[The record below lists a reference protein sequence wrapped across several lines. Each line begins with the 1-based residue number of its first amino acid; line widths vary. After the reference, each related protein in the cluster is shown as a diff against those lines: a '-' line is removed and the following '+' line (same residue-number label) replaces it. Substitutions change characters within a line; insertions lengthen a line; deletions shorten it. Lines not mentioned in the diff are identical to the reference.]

1 MNRIKAFFIKKA
13 VKNQVNKNRD
23 ASLPDS
29 NVSMNVI
36 VLLND
41 SQQKKIPQIKELL
54 NQGFSSSKYY
64 FLVPDGQQKQ
74 LVELE
79 NECHFIGKDDFSLT
93 GQLKNTKINE
103 LLALSSELFLNLTN
117 KPSLIENY
125 LYVFSM
131 ATFKV
136 GFKPHTS
143 EFSDLF
149 LQLDI
154 NADEIDAIDA
164 FGKYLLKLNGLSNE

>member
-1 MNRIKAFFIKKA
+1 VNRIKGFFIKKA
-13 VKNQVNKNRD
+13 VIKQQNKNRD

-29 NVSMNVI
+29 NVTMNVM
-36 VLLND
+36 VMLND
-41 SQQKKIPQIKELL
+41 SQLKKIPQIKELL
-54 NQGFSSSKYY
+54 NQRFSSSKYF
-64 FLVPDGQQKQ
+64 FLIPDGQQVQ
-74 LVELE
+74 D
-79 NECHFIGKDDFSLT
+79 NEMQNDFHWVGKDDFSLT
-93 GQLKNTKINE
+93 GQLKNAKIQE

-154 NADEIDAIDA
+154 NADEIDTIDA
-164 FGKYLLKLNGLSNE
+164 FGKYLIKLNGLSNE